1 MSSLAAV
8 LIAATA
14 TLTGFA
20 IEVGSGHG
28 ELGAVFALSYA
39 VGCLAAVLLVRQ
51 SSVFTA
57 VIQPPLLLF
66 VAVPLSY
73 FLMHR
78 SEFSGLKGFLITCGY
93 PLIERFPLMLFTSA
107 AVLVIGMSRWYF
119 ATANPA
125 ERKVAA
131 APDASSPGLI
141 AGLVARWSESRR
153 ARHSI
158 DRAARAPRSER
169 REPARSRHARPERA
183 DDQSRRQPT
192 RRPSRAAGP
201 SERRRQRP
209 VREAEWAPESRRRAP
224 RERRDRD
231 PHPVRSR
238 RGGGY
243 ERPEAYPP
251 YPPYDPYPQYQPRP
265 PRQQPAPRGANSHH
279 PVSRVRY
286 RGTDPGY
293 PDYPPPRGR

>member
-73 FLMHR
+73 FLMHS

-119 ATANPA
+119 AMAHPG

-131 APDASSPGLI
+131 AADPSAPGLI

-153 ARHSI
+153 ARHGI
-158 DRAARAPRSER
+158 DRAARAPRGER
-169 REPARSRHARPERA
+169 REPSRSRHARPERA
-183 DDQSRRQPT
+183 DELSRRQPA
-192 RRPSRAAGP
+192 RRRSHEAGT

-209 VREAEWAPESRRRAP
+209 AREAEWAPEPRRRVP

-231 PHPVRSR
+231 PRPVRPR
-238 RGGGY
+238 RAAEY
-243 ERPEAYPP
+243 ERHEAHPS
-251 YPPYDPYPQYQPRP
+251 YPPYDPYPQHRPRP
-265 PRQQPAPRGANSHH
+265 PRPQPVPRGANSHH

-286 RGTDPGY
+286 RGADPGY